1 MYVCM
6 HVCIYVC
13 MYVCSTVLGKG
24 CTPLSLLPSP
34 PHPSPQV
41 SFERKLEGGSAT
53 KQVQRTL
60 FGPNNPYPQKKV
72 MTFNKMTHDF
82 TFRVGYTGLDQLGEE
97 ERRWAG
103 CDWSS

>member
-1 MYVCM
+1 M
-6 HVCIYVC
+6 HTALFEENVA
-13 MYVCSTVLGKG
+13 
-24 CTPLSLLPSP
+24 LPSP
-34 PHPSPQV
+34 PLSSHQV

-82 TFRVGYTGLDQLGEE
+82 TFTVGYTGLDQLGEE
-97 ERRWAG
+97 ERRWAAIG
-103 CDWSS
+103 VGNLDW